1 MRKKPKGPQTAFL
14 EAAAE
19 AWRRKEIFNNIL
31 RQIEVVNEAR
41 ESLKTVALG

>member
-19 AWRRKEIFNNIL
+19 AWQKKEEFKNIL
-31 RQIEVVNEAR
+31 RQIETMNGTK
-41 ESLKTVALG
+41 ESVKTIALS